1 MNIFRGYIHFIV
13 QWTLCWAEDFAFC
26 GIQDETKA
34 ETLDKF
40 LASRV
45 RSLIQFS
52 SVHSVMSNSLRPRG
66 LKHAR
71 PPCPSP
77 APGAY
82 SNSCPLSQW
91 CHPTISSSAVLFS
104 SCLQSF
110 PASGSF
116 QMSHSFASGGQSIG
130 ISASTSVLPMISFRM
145 DWLDLHPRDSQ
156 ESSPTPQFRSVNSS
170 ALSFQCSVLS
180 YSPTRTS
187 IHDHWKNHS
196 LD

>member
-82 SNSCPLSQW
+82 SNSCPSSPW
-91 CHPTISSSAVLFS
+91 WHPNCPLLLLPSIFPCIWVFS
-104 SCLQSF
+104 KE
-110 PASGSF
+110 
-116 QMSHSFASGGQSIG
+116 
-130 ISASTSVLPMISFRM
+130 SVLHIRWPNYWSFSFSIRPSNEHSGLISFRM
-145 DWLDLHPRDSQ
+145 DWLDILAAQGTLKSLLQHHTSKA
-156 ESSPTPQFRSVNSS
+156 SIFS
-170 ALSFQCSVLS
+170 AQLSL
-180 YSPTRTS
+180 
-187 IHDHWKNHS
+187 
-196 LD
+196 